1 MTWGES
7 DRRPSCHASITLSTS
22 PAFEVSSK
30 RRKGYPSETN
40 VKRGLRFV
48 RGRPED
54 DESVE
59 LVEKLGRNDPCPC
72 GSGTRFQSLL
82 PKRRPLST
90 GRSAM
95 ITGGS
100 EGRWLRRAT
109 AFLTSLLEEN
119 LDLRLVSQLKQ
130 GLRVGTMHTDVP

>member
-1 MTWGES
+1 
-7 DRRPSCHASITLSTS
+7 
-22 PAFEVSSK
+22 
-30 RRKGYPSETN
+30 
-40 VKRGLRFV
+40 V

-72 GSGTRFQSLL
+72 GSGNRFQGLL

-95 ITGGS
+95 TIGGN
-100 EGRWLRRAT
+100 EGRGWLEQAT
-109 AFLTSLLEEN
+109 AFYSS
-119 LDLRLVSQLKQ
+119 SQSVQKEFML
-130 GLRVGTMHTDVP
+130 GTGMD